1 MVHLVAN
8 ELNALGVAPARD
20 RGQFGRREHGSGRI
34 RRAGDDDSTD
44 GWIEGGEHLDRRLE
58 PCLRSAFDLDDLAAQ
73 GRQDVAIA
81 GIARARDRH
90 PVPGVEAGQESEQET
105 PGGSGGDHHV
115 GGGHVEAVVRRVGV
129 GDRGAQFL
137 DAQCHGV
144 PELIRLQRRCRCGQH
159 RRGRAGTRLARR
171 QVHQIAV
178 AALALGGRQPH
189 IHHMKRRDAGPASNL
204 RRHRPENLI
213 APTTTSSKRLPTR
226 ADATD
231 RGAARTTGR
240 CCGPV

>member
-20 RGQFGRREHGSGRI
+20 RGQLGRREHGSGRI
-34 RRAGDDDSTD
+34 RRAGDDDSAD
-44 GWIEGGEHLDRRLE
+44 RRVEGGEHLDGRLE
-58 PCLRSAFDLDDLAAQ
+58 PCLRTALDLDNLTTQ
-73 GRQDVAIA
+73 CRKDVAIA

-105 PGGSGGDHHV
+105 SGGSGGDHHV
-115 GGGHVEAVVRRVGV
+115 VGGHVEPVVRSVGA

-137 DAQCHGV
+137 GAQCHGV
-144 PELIRLQRRCRCGQH
+144 PELIRLQRRRRCGQH

-189 IHHMKRRDAGPASNL
+189 IHHVKRRDPGPAGNV
-204 RRHRPENLI
+204 RRHRPDNSI
-213 APTTTSSKRLPTR
+213 F
-226 ADATD
+226 
-231 RGAARTTGR
+231 
-240 CCGPV
+240 